1 LFLRRLIDRNGF
13 PVSDSGFHFILFYGE
28 SFIVT
33 NAIQMIR
40 INDIIE
46 KIAAYNPEADMDIIE
61 RAYVYSARV
70 HEGQV
75 RLSGE
80 PYLSHP
86 LEVAG
91 ILSDMG
97 LDVVSIAAGLLHDVI
112 EDTHATSQEIND
124 MFGQEICHIVSGVTK
139 LSKLPFPT
147 SQARQAESIRKMIL
161 AMADDI
167 RVILIKLAD
176 RLHNMRTLQYHKSEE
191 KRRKIS
197 QETLDIY
204 SPIAARLGIYW
215 IKKEL
220 QDASFMHLQPE
231 EFKKIKDLVSK
242 DQEDRENY
250 IESVKSYIKKKMDEN
265 NMKCEVLGRYKNFYS
280 IFQKMVAQNLAFED
294 VYDIIAFRIIL
305 DTIPQCYEALGL
317 IHSLWK
323 PVAKKFKDYI
333 GMPKPN
339 MYQSLH
345 TTVIG
350 PVGERIEIQIR
361 TWEMDKV
368 AKSGIA
374 AHWSYKEGKSADDNI
389 NKKFAWIQNL
399 VENQENFR
407 DPDEFLENVRIDL
420 YPDEVY
426 IFTPQGEIKSLPK
439 GATPVDFAY
448 SIHSEVGHQCTG
460 AKVNGHMVQLQY
472 ELKTGNIVEIV
483 TTKGHTPSKDWLKF
497 VKTVKARSKIRQ
509 WIKTQEKDRSIQ
521 LGREICEKAF
531 RKYRLNFNVLSK
543 SEKMAEVVAE
553 LGFKTTEDLIASIG
567 YGKITPLQIVRKFV
581 PQSESEEAVGSIL
594 NKIIER
600 VRKKKPKTGVIV
612 KGIDDI
618 LIRFGK
624 CCQPVPGDSITG
636 YITRGHGVTIHR
648 TTCINALKMNPE
660 RQIDVEW
667 SREVKET
674 YPVKICVRSYDR
686 VGLLADVATEISKT
700 GANILNA
707 KSETRPNEIVDEFFT
722 IAVENTEHLNRV
734 MSAVKKVRHVQKVH
748 RVDTSP

>member
-1 LFLRRLIDRNGF
+1 
-13 PVSDSGFHFILFYGE
+13 
-28 SFIVT
+28 
-33 NAIQMIR
+33 
-40 INDIIE
+40 
-46 KIAAYNPEADMDIIE
+46 
-61 RAYVYSARV
+61 
-70 HEGQV
+70 
-75 RLSGE
+75 
-80 PYLSHP
+80 
-86 LEVAG
+86 
-91 ILSDMG
+91 
-97 LDVVSIAAGLLHDVI
+97 
-112 EDTHATSQEIND
+112 
-124 MFGQEICHIVSGVTK
+124 
-139 LSKLPFPT
+139 
-147 SQARQAESIRKMIL
+147 
-161 AMADDI
+161 
-167 RVILIKLAD
+167 
-176 RLHNMRTLQYHKSEE
+176 
-191 KRRKIS
+191 
-197 QETLDIY
+197 
-204 SPIAARLGIYW
+204 
-215 IKKEL
+215 
-220 QDASFMHLQPE
+220 
-231 EFKKIKDLVSK
+231 
-242 DQEDRENY
+242 
-250 IESVKSYIKKKMDEN
+250 
-265 NMKCEVLGRYKNFYS
+265 
-280 IFQKMVAQNLAFED
+280 
-294 VYDIIAFRIIL
+294 
-305 DTIPQCYEALGL
+305 
-317 IHSLWK
+317 
-323 PVAKKFKDYI
+323 
-333 GMPKPN
+333 
-339 MYQSLH
+339 
-345 TTVIG
+345 
-350 PVGERIEIQIR
+350 
-361 TWEMDKV
+361 
-368 AKSGIA
+368 
-374 AHWSYKEGKSADDNI
+374 
-389 NKKFAWIQNL
+389 
-399 VENQENFR
+399 
-407 DPDEFLENVRIDL
+407 
-420 YPDEVY
+420 
-426 IFTPQGEIKSLPK
+426 
-439 GATPVDFAY
+439 
-448 SIHSEVGHQCTG
+448 
-460 AKVNGHMVQLQY
+460 MVQLQY